1 MTAPTLR
8 IAVVAAETEAAQAAL
23 GELWSLYPC
32 VEPERAEV
40 IVPLGG
46 DGFMLETLHRFLSR
60 GVPIYGMHRGS
71 VGFLMNAYRP
81 AGLYERLAAAQPVV
95 LHPLEMTARDE
106 HGGHHLALAFNE
118 VSLLRESRQAAKL
131 RVSVDGVVRIE
142 ELMADGI
149 LVATPVGSTAYNLS
163 AHGPIIPLGA
173 GVLALTPISAFR
185 RTKGATLPHR
195 QTDRSDAAPVAFR
208 GFSTRLLGTR
218 RRGETLWL
226 PPMRGQPIHHI
237 GAVNARCRFRPGR
250 LPREQKGGAKP
261 PLSAAWAGADARC
274 PFRWPVVRPRRQH
287 ASQRLREARRVPC
300 DHPP

>member
-1 MTAPTLR
+1 VTTPPLR
-8 IAVVAAETEAAQAAL
+8 IALVAAETEPAQAAL
-23 GELWSLYPC
+23 RELCELYPC

-81 AGLYERLAAAQPVV
+81 VGLYERLDAAQPVV

-106 HGGHHLALAFNE
+106 RGGHHLALAFNE

-173 GVLALTPISAFR
+173 SVLALTPISAFR
-185 RTKGATLPHR
+185 PRRWRGALLPH
-195 QTDRSDAAPVAFR
+195 
-208 GFSTRLLGTR
+208 
-218 RRGETLWL
+218 
-226 PPMRGQPIHHI
+226 
-237 GAVNARCRFRPGR
+237 
-250 LPREQKGGAKP
+250 
-261 PLSAAWAGADARC
+261 
-274 PFRWPVVRPRRQH
+274 
-287 ASQRLREARRVPC
+287 EARVEIQALETDKRPVSAVADFSEARDVETVEIHENRDISMTLLFDRESNLEERVLKEQFAF
-300 DHPP
+300 

>member
-1 MTAPTLR
+1 
-8 IAVVAAETEAAQAAL
+8 V
-23 GELWSLYPC
+23 SS
-32 VEPERAEV
+32 PERAEV
-40 IVPLGG
+40 IVSLGG

-95 LHPLEMTARDE
+95 LYPPEMTARDE
-106 HGGHHLALAFNE
+106 HGGHRRALAFNE

-226 PPMRGQPIHHI
+226 PPMRGQPIHHT

-274 PFRWPVVRPRRQH
+274 PFRWPIVRPRRQH